1 MVFVEYFVFGYL
13 KHIVGKD
20 VGYIETMHAT
30 ALKRLADGSRTYPD
44 TWTEMC
50 EGEGGLISQ
59 GMVDHYHIELSES
72 KDQTAAY
79 NEIWRQISP
88 GTIIRFGNDTSEYI
102 HYAVYIGT
110 YNNIHYVAHVG
121 NDRGPEIFIAEH
133 MAANNGPK
141 SSLPIDFYEFHFQDP
156 YGAIQVVKSNANNG
170 TKLAG
175 AYFLLV
181 NQSTKQEY
189 ILGPTN
195 EMGYVVTEYTAE
207 QDKATRFRCSTDAN
221 LRISGLA
228 PDTYL
233 LDHTET
239 HSGYNTISDVEISL
253 TADIP
258 TVNGT
263 ALTIQTDPATG
274 NAIYSFPILI
284 PKYFDLP
291 MGKCDLICWSYGTFG
306 FDIITPLL
314 CAGTIGCSIAIF
326 FVIRSSRKK

>member
-1 MVFVEYFVFGYL
+1 MNV
-13 KHIVGKD
+13 
-20 VGYIETMHAT
+20 YIKNSAN
-30 ALKRLADGSRTYPD
+30 ALKRLTTVLLMALCLFSMAVPAVATDIATAPKDIRYGILIECNYFDIENSD
-44 TWTEMC
+44 T
-50 EGEGGLISQ
+50 
-59 GMVDHYHIELSES
+59 VDRSIYEENVFLLSS
-72 KDQTAAY
+72 K
-79 NEIWRQISP
+79 
-88 GTIIRFGNDTSEYI
+88 TSEL
-102 HYAVYIGT
+102 YA
-110 YNNIHYVAHVG
+110 
-121 NDRGPEIFIAEH
+121 IAE
-133 MAANNGPK
+133 
-141 SSLPIDFYEFHFQDP
+141 YTEE
-156 YGAIQVVKSNANNG
+156 
-170 TKLAG
+170 
-175 AYFLLV
+175 
-181 NQSTKQEY
+181 KQ
-189 ILGPTN
+189 T
-195 EMGYVVTEYTAE
+195 YVVTEYTAE